1 MSGGIEGLKTQ
12 LAEHS
17 KHPLFYPLLAN
28 AALLLAIALCFL
40 SLRGGLRRLAA
51 EWSNG
56 DDGSSAG
63 LDGSSSVEFHSLK
76 DAEQKR
82 SSLKQVDA
90 EGNPEPIDPQK
101 LATVLAEIDQWLAK
115 KEDIQPFQ
123 KYKLTLAE
131 ELRTAIE
138 SSVERLHASCLQASD
153 SAAAQ
158 PLYGEAGQLIALFP
172 LADDPEV
179 LRRASTLSTAHS
191 LTAARMEAIRRQRYN
206 LWALDQ
212 IGGLLTWLE
221 KGASSW
227 TTKDNPQV
235 VTRASLD
242 LGAIDPS
249 LLEPASLQLYTL
261 AISKANE
268 AISTTQQADLAKRL
282 TNPATKTRRTLGD
295 F

>member
-28 AALLLAIALCFL
+28 AVLLLAIALCFL

-56 DDGSSAG
+56 DDVSSAG
-63 LDGSSSVEFHSLK
+63 LEGSSSVEFHSLK

-82 SSLKQVDA
+82 SSLKQVDT

-101 LATVLAEIDQWLAK
+101 LATVLAEIDQWLVK
-115 KEDIQPFQ
+115 KEDIQLFQ

-179 LRRASTLSTAHS
+179 LRRASALSTAHS

-268 AISTTQQADLAKRL
+268 AISTTQQTDLAKRL